1 VKDSV
6 ILSNEIKNTF
16 AAARFPG
23 DDGGSGTEMCDGC
36 RCLFSLSNFTV
47 VSPTPPPVLLI
58 DASICRRGGRSRD
71 DAIAGWF
78 VAGGGDSQSG
88 LALVLALSPPHVAP
102 RAVFFFRRRCPVFI
116 FAKGGDNDFA
126 R

>member
-1 VKDSV
+1 MKDSV

-23 DDGGSGTEMCDGC
+23 DDGGSGTEMCDGAGA
-36 RCLFSLSNFTV
+36 
-47 VSPTPPPVLLI
+47 TPPQVLLI

-88 LALVLALSPPHVAP
+88 LALVLALSPPHVAARFFCDP